1 MSEKTKVA
9 VVSASEYEQGQIDV
23 AVENLIN
30 QLGGMEKFVPQGAK
44 VLIKANLVRD
54 MAPEQHGTT
63 HPTVIIA
70 LVKLLE
76 KLGAKVVVG
85 DSSGGAYTKGYM
97 NVVYNKCK
105 MTDVAKATSATL
117 NDDFDFQRAEIGGVK
132 IKNVDICNSFFNA
145 DVVINVGK
153 LKTHSFTG
161 YSGVVKNNYGLLPGL
176 VKVEIHSRFP
186 DLWDFCDAL
195 VDIEQ
200 FSSQKV
206 VLNIID
212 GVIGMEGAG
221 PTNGKPKFIGK
232 LIASANP
239 YLCDVVAVSL
249 FDDPFKQ
256 PLLQKAVERG
266 LLDESLSNLD
276 FDLAT
281 LKDDYVA
288 DFDRVEV
295 VSTNT
300 FLNMPKWM
308 KRLAKRYLTPKV
320 KINKK
325 RCKACR
331 KCADHCPAKAIKMDK
346 CSNSVG
352 KCAKVNQ
359 KECIRCFCCQELCPH
374 DAVKLKKSWI
384 YHLIRALSHT
394 KRKKDGTVE
403 TVD

>member
-1 MSEKTKVA
+1 MSTKTKVA
-9 VVSASEYEQGQIDV
+9 VVSANDYEQENIDKAV
-23 AVENLIN
+23 AKLIDD
-30 QLGGMEKFVPQGAK
+30 LGGMEAFVPQGAK
-44 VLIKANLVRD
+44 VLLKANLVRD
-54 MAPEQHGTT
+54 MAPEQAGTT
-63 HPTVIIA
+63 HPSVLIA

-76 KLGAKVVVG
+76 PLGCTVVVG
-85 DSSGGAYTKGYM
+85 DSSGGLYTKGYM

-105 MTDVAKATSATL
+105 MTDVVKATTATL

-153 LKTHSFTG
+153 IKTHSFTG
-161 YSGVVKNNYGLLPGL
+161 YSGAVKNNYGLLPGL

-206 VLNIID
+206 VLNVLD

-221 PTNGKPKFIGK
+221 PTNGKPRPIGK
-232 LIASANP
+232 LVASANP

-249 FDDPFKQ
+249 FDDPFAQ

-266 LLDESLSNLD
+266 LLDKELSNLD
-276 FDLAT
+276 FDLDS
-281 LKDDYVA
+281 LKEGYLA

-295 VSTNT
+295 VSSNT

-320 KINKK
+320 VINKK
-325 RCKACR
+325 RCKACK
-331 KCADHCPAKAIKMDK
+331 KCAEHCPAKAIKIEG
-346 CSNSVG
+346 V
-352 KCAKVNQ
+352 AKVNQ
-359 KECIRCFCCQELCPH
+359 KDCIRCFCCQELCPY
-374 DAVKLKKSWI
+374 DAVKLKKSWL
-384 YHLIRALSHT
+384 YHLTRWLSHS
-394 KRKKDGTVE
+394 KRKKDGSVE

>member
-23 AVENLIN
+23 AVDNLIN
-30 QLGGMEKFVPQGAK
+30 QLGGMEAFVPQGAK

-54 MAPEQHGTT
+54 MSPDQAGTT

-117 NDDFDFQRAEIGGVK
+117 NEDFDFQRAEIGGVK

-161 YSGVVKNNYGLLPGL
+161 YSGAVKNNYGLLPGL

-206 VLNIID
+206 VLNVID
-212 GVIGMEGAG
+212 AVIGMEGAG
-221 PTNGKPKFIGK
+221 PTNGKPKHIGK

-249 FDDPFKQ
+249 FDDPFAQ

-266 LLDESLSNLD
+266 MLDKELTNLD
-276 FDLAT
+276 FDLDS
-281 LKDDYVA
+281 LKPDYMA

-331 KCADHCPAKAIKMDK
+331 KCADHCPAKAITIEKL
-346 CSNSVG
+346 
-352 KCAKVNQ
+352 AKVNQ
-359 KECIRCFCCQELCPH
+359 KDCIRCFCCQELCPF

-384 YHLIRALSHT
+384 YRLIRALSHT
-394 KRKKDGTVE
+394 KRKKDGSVE